1 MDRHSFMLKQYS
13 EQQLRKKKEHQLLKA
28 RREVGINDNGTSG
41 YVVKNGANK
50 DKVLAHYST
59 KSTNNW

>member
-1 MDRHSFMLKQYS
+1 MDRHSYMLKQYS
-13 EQQLRKKKEHQLLKA
+13 EQQLRKKKEHILLKNRA
-28 RREVGINDNGTSG
+28 EVGINANGTSG

-50 DKVLAHYST
+50 DKILAHKTT

>member
-1 MDRHSFMLKQYS
+1 MTRHSFMLKQYA
-13 EQQLRKKKEHQLLKA
+13 EQQSRKRKEGVLMKA

-50 DKVLAHYST
+50 DKILAHKST

>member
-13 EQQLRKKKEHQLLKA
+13 EQQALNRKLKELWKA
-28 RREVGINDNGTSG
+28 RQEVDINANGTSG
-41 YVVKNGANK
+41 YVVKHGANAGK
-50 DKVLAHYST
+50 MLAHSST